1 MFSSK
6 YLTIVARIRD
16 VVVTR
21 GDQAIIGDE
30 ECGCA
35 RIAISPSFPNLLFTV
50 CRSSIARP
58 LSLFDIFLNYA
69 LKCGRRSFSFGRGL
83 GGGGGGWLSAVN
95 DGIDHNRLRPKLH
108 AQDCSSGI
116 LLSSRVSLS
125 LKNYFSLYEN
135 IFLCIIVVEGTLKQ
149 EKVQR

>member
-83 GGGGGGWLSAVN
+83 GGGGGGVVCSKRWHRSQYIDYVLSYMHKTVVLEYCFRQGSVCHSKIIFRCTKTSFCA
-95 DGIDHNRLRPKLH
+95 
-108 AQDCSSGI
+108 
-116 LLSSRVSLS
+116 SLS
-125 LKNYFSLYEN
+125 LKEL
-135 IFLCIIVVEGTLKQ
+135 
-149 EKVQR
+149 